1 MNLPRQTAI
10 GRSQGFSESAR
21 SERNNQSRQLNL
33 FDYRP
38 ELCVSMAQSKSPH
51 QTPNFLVSDLKNSYL
66 LRALHYL
73 CVLKLLTLMKKYL
86 VLIATVLLVL
96 GACERHPGSQLP
108 REGEGVAKEGSSATQ
123 EKQTTPEPSPSGTP
137 KTYFPQNS

>member
-1 MNLPRQTAI
+1 M
-10 GRSQGFSESAR
+10 AR
-21 SERNNQSRQLNL
+21 
-33 FDYRP
+33 
-38 ELCVSMAQSKSPH
+38 SKSPH

-86 VLIATVLLVL
+86 VLIATVSLVL

-108 REGEGVAKEGSSATQ
+108 REGEGAAKEGSSATQ

>member
-1 MNLPRQTAI
+1 VHSRTRRVKASLIFFGGDRPYAFT
-10 GRSQGFSESAR
+10 GFSLVA
-21 SERNNQSRQLNL
+21 
-33 FDYRP
+33 
-38 ELCVSMAQSKSPH
+38 SKI
-51 QTPNFLVSDLKNSYL
+51 SYL
-66 LRALHYL
+66 LRALHYI

-86 VLIATVLLVL
+86 VLIATMPLVL
-96 GACERHPGSQLP
+96 GACERHPASQLP

>member
-1 MNLPRQTAI
+1 MDALRGGARAHLLNDLNAKRASIALLNEFTAND
-10 GRSQGFSESAR
+10 
-21 SERNNQSRQLNL
+21 SERFHGPKQIPSPNATS
-33 FDYRP
+33 
-38 ELCVSMAQSKSPH
+38 SSAASKI
-51 QTPNFLVSDLKNSYL
+51 SYL

-86 VLIATVLLVL
+86 VLIATVSLAF
-96 GACERHPGSQLP
+96 GACERHPASQLP
-108 REGEGVAKEGSSATQ
+108 TEGEGVAKEGSGATQ

>member
-1 MNLPRQTAI
+1 
-10 GRSQGFSESAR
+10 
-21 SERNNQSRQLNL
+21 
-33 FDYRP
+33 
-38 ELCVSMAQSKSPH
+38 MAQSKSPH

-86 VLIATVLLVL
+86 VLIATVLAVL

-108 REGEGVAKEGSSATQ
+108 REGEGVAKEGSSAPRRKN
-123 EKQTTPEPSPSGTP
+123 KQLQSLLRAVPQKHIFRNIPENERFSP
-137 KTYFPQNS
+137 